1 MGEKEAMKILQI
13 IKALIYKDRENLHTS
28 LPGEIVEYEHNKRK
42 AKVKPLIKFR
52 KPDGTFLEYP
62 IITGVPVVFP
72 CSSTASFIFPVKKG
86 DKVLLVFA
94 ERSIDEWL
102 FDGRDMEPEIH
113 RMHSISDCVAIP
125 GLQPFT
131 QTNPADEGNV
141 EIHNDSQKIVIKQ
154 NGDIE
159 IGGSSLSELVKK
171 SIITAFNSH
180 THLGVTVGSGVTG
193 TPSTPLIEASHITRT
208 KVE

>member
-1 MGEKEAMKILQI
+1 MGEKEAMKIFQI

-28 LPGEIVEYEHNKRK
+28 LPGEIVEYDHNKRK

-72 CSSTASFIFPVKKG
+72 CSSTASFIFPVKKE

-141 EIHNDSQKIVIKQ
+141 EIHNGSQKIVIKQ

-159 IGGSSLSELVKK
+159 IGGVSLSEVVKK
-171 SIITAFNSH
+171 SIISAFNTH
-180 THLGVTVGSGVTG
+180 THTAPSGGGLTT
-193 TPSTPLIEASHITRT
+193 TPTIPLIEIEHTTRT